1 MQKTILFVA
10 LLLVQLIYAQQEKY
24 DVVFKNV
31 KLVSLDKNTI
41 TELQSVAV
49 TKGKILVIE
58 NTKKSKL
65 KGVKEFDLK
74 GHYIMPS
81 LADAHVH
88 LPEEETDLKR
98 FFELNLINGVTKLR
112 SMRGDW
118 KHIEWRNKYNNE
130 NSFYPKLY
138 LSAPPISR
146 NYDLTTEQIEAFVKG
161 AKANKMEFIKIL

>member
-49 TKGKILVIE
+49 TRGKILVIE

-98 FFELNLINGVTKLR
+98 FFELNLILKWTVIEKQSNVYFREIGSSFWKLFLFLN
-112 SMRGDW
+112 
-118 KHIEWRNKYNNE
+118 IY
-130 NSFYPKLY
+130 FLY
-138 LSAPPISR
+138 SHL
-146 NYDLTTEQIEAFVKG
+146 
-161 AKANKMEFIKIL
+161 